1 MKKLKNLRFV
11 LSGVALVAV
20 FFFTFSFTRDYFEV
34 SKNLDI
40 FNAIYRELNMSYVDE
55 TRPGKLMKT
64 GVDAMLNTLDPYTV
78 YFTEDD
84 IEDYRFM
91 TTGEYGGIGA
101 SVIEVNGQLLIDQP
115 REGYAAFKAGIRA
128 GDRILAINGN
138 KVEGK
143 TYEQISGFL
152 RGNAGTSIKLKLQK
166 PGSQNPVELSLI
178 REEIKTPAV
187 PHFTILPDGQTGFIK
202 LESFTENCSNQVKA
216 ALLDVK
222 SKGGKRLVLD
232 LRGNLGGLLHEAVN
246 IVNLFI
252 DKGQEVVFTK
262 GRVSEWDRSYLA
274 VHNPVDTQIPLLILV
289 DENSASA
296 SEIVSG
302 ALQDLDRAVILGQR
316 TYGKGLVQQ
325 TRDLV
330 YNAKVKITVAKYY
343 IPSGRCVQALD
354 YTHRNAEGRVE
365 KVPDSL
371 VTAFKTK
378 GGRIVYD
385 GAGIA
390 PDLSSGTSKKS
401 ELLQQLLG
409 KYYIFNFATTYRLNH
424 QELQDS
430 MAFQISEAD
439 YNEFLSFLRQNKFD
453 YKNKLEQKL
462 EELKSAASDS
472 LQFITLETEYK
483 ALSKKIEEE
492 KLKAY
497 KRSEKEI
504 RLALTEEIISRY
516 YFQKGRLRF
525 NLQHDEEIVKAMTLL
540 DNQKEV
546 TAILSQKTEP
556 LRPFNKA
563 KKF

>member
-1 MKKLKNLRFV
+1 MKKPSKLRLSLLV
-11 LSGVALVAV
+11 LGVASGLFLA
-20 FFFTFSFTRDYFEV
+20 FSFTRDYFEV

-40 FNAIYRELNMSYVDE
+40 FNAIYRELNMSYVDD

-64 GVDAMLNTLDPYTV
+64 GVDAMLNSLDPYTV

-84 IEDYRFM
+84 IEEYRYI

-101 SVIEVNGQLLIDQP
+101 SVIEVKGQLLIDQP

-143 TYEQISGFL
+143 SYEQISGFL
-152 RGNAGTSIKLKLQK
+152 RGNPGTSIKLTLQK
-166 PGSQNPVELSLI
+166 PGSDKPLELSLL

-187 PHFTILPDGQTGFIK
+187 PHFTLLPDGRSGFIK
-202 LESFTENCSNQVKA
+202 LESFTENCSNEVKA
-216 ALLDVK
+216 AFLDLK
-222 SKGGKRLVLD
+222 AKGCQRLILD

-252 DKGQEVVFTK
+252 EKGQEVVFTK
-262 GRVSEWDRSYLA
+262 GRVNEWDRSYLA
-274 VHNPVDTQIPLLILV
+274 VHNPVDTQIPLLVLV

-302 ALQDLDRAVILGQR
+302 ALQDLDRAVIVGKR

-354 YTHRNAEGRVE
+354 YTHRDAEGRVE

-378 GGRIVYD
+378 NGRVVYD

-390 PDLSSGTSKKS
+390 PDLLSATTPPG
-401 ELLQQLLG
+401 ERLQQLLG
-409 KYYIFNFATTYRLNH
+409 QYHIFNFATQYRLKNG
-424 QELQDS
+424 QLRDS
-430 MAFQISEAD
+430 MAFSLSDAEYA
-439 YNEFLSFLRQNKFD
+439 EFEQYLQAQKFD
-453 YKNKLEQKL
+453 YKSNLEKELEALWQNKAD
-462 EELKSAASDS
+462 SARLA
-472 LQFITLETEYK
+472 TAGPEYK
-483 ALSKKIEEE
+483 ALMERI
-492 KLKAY
+492 
-497 KRSEKEI
+497 RSEKSKEAKASEPEI
-504 RLALTEEIISRY
+504 RKALTEEILSRY

-525 NLQHDEEIVKAMTLL
+525 ALDHDEEIDLAVKLL
-540 DNQKEV
+540 GKEEQMKE
-546 TAILSQKTEP
+546 ILSRKSEAT
-556 LRPFNKA
+556 RPFNKA
-563 KKF
+563 RKF

>member
-1 MKKLKNLRFV
+1 MKKQSKLRIPLLLFV
-11 LSGVALVAV
+11 LVSGL
-20 FFFTFSFTRDYFEV
+20 FITFSFTRDYFEV

-84 IEDYRFM
+84 IEEYRYI

-101 SVIEVNGQLLIDQP
+101 SVIEVNGQLIIDQP

-128 GDRILAINGN
+128 GDRILSINGN

-152 RGNAGTSIKLKLQK
+152 RGNAGTNIKLKIQK
-166 PGSQNPVELSLI
+166 PGTESPVEMSLT

-187 PHFTILPDGQTGFIK
+187 PHFTLLPDGLTGFIK
-202 LESFTENCSNQVKA
+202 LESFTENCSNEVKA
-216 ALLDVK
+216 AFLDLK
-222 SKGGKRLVLD
+222 SKGSRRLVLD

-246 IVNLFI
+246 IVNLFV

-262 GRVSEWDRSYLA
+262 GRVNEWDRSYLA
-274 VHNPVDTQIPLLILV
+274 VHSPVDTQIPLLVLV

-390 PDLSSGTSKKS
+390 PDISSGVSKQS
-401 ELLQQLLG
+401 EILQHLNG
-409 KYYIFNFATTYRLNH
+409 KYQIFNFATQYRLKH
-424 QELQDS
+424 QVLRDS
-430 MAFQISEAD
+430 MAYQVSDEE
-439 YNEFLSFLRQNKFD
+439 YREFLDFLKSNKFE
-453 YKNKLEQKL
+453 YKNKMEQKM
-462 EELKSAASDS
+462 EEIRGLSVDS
-472 LQFITLETEYK
+472 LQFKAISNEYK
-483 ALSKKIEEE
+483 TLSEKIKQE
-492 KLKAY
+492 KQLELN
-497 KRSEKEI
+497 RNEKEI
-504 RLALTEEIISRY
+504 RLSLTEEILSRY

-525 NLQHDEEIVKAMTLL
+525 SLQHDEEIVKAMALL
-540 DNQKEV
+540 SNEAEMKAV
-546 TAILSQKTEP
+546 LNKKAEP
-556 LRPFNKA
+556 NRPFNKA